1 VVITFRLST
10 EDSGENELNWCMDAQ
25 HTIGIPECIKSIS
38 DIPGRRESLYDLFEL
53 DCLVEGKI

>member
-25 HTIGIPECIKSIS
+25 HTIEIPECIKSIS
-38 DIPGRRESLYDLFEL
+38 DTSSR
-53 DCLVEGKI
+53 